1 MPLPVIGKK
10 LRAGAV
16 QHLHSDLS
24 PHIIPCEGFNGRL
37 HKECIKMTALQFP
50 CTIFKTQKWMDDY
63 SASDMRCGDLTEAQ
77 LKSQYRLDYI
87 SGRVDPWTLTR
98 RSSMDRPQSMFC
110 CNLRGKGEKITR
122 QQCTAMLFDE
132 FRSLSR
138 KFSLYG
144 PYSHLI
150 EKMITHMQHGNG
162 TPFRDM
168 ALDRAL
174 KEQILND
181 MTKNS
186 TRLRLYEFIEK
197 NIDWDKKCY
206 PANEKN
212 KLKEII
218 LGGKLPKFDRF
229 QDNFNGMGITVH
241 DTWATHI
248 TIKSLH
254 IDNDRYRAVV
264 HYKVQDHF
272 GLDSDDI
279 LKTKFSQFHFFR
291 IWFVLQRYNQFGF
304 KPFMTNMEATIEITG
319 TRK

>member
-1 MPLPVIGKK
+1 MM
-10 LRAGAV
+10 A
-16 QHLHSDLS
+16 
-24 PHIIPCEGFNGRL
+24 
-37 HKECIKMTALQFP
+37 ALQFP
-50 CTIFKTQKWMDDY
+50 CTLFKTQRRMNDY

-77 LKSQYRLDYI
+77 LKSHYRLDSI
-87 SGRVDPWTLTR
+87 SDRIDPYTLIR

-110 CNLRGKGEKITR
+110 CNLRGSGEKITR
-122 QQCTAMLFDE
+122 QQCAMMLFDE
-132 FRSLSR
+132 FRQLSR

-150 EKMITHMQHGNG
+150 EKMITHMQNGNG

-174 KEQILND
+174 KEQIIKD
-181 MTKNS
+181 TSEKKS
-186 TRLRLYEFIEK
+186 TRILLSKAFRAS
-197 NIDWDKKCY
+197 IDW
-206 PANEKN
+206 KN
-212 KLKEII
+212 KHFPVENQDRLRKTI
-218 LGGKLPKFDRF
+218 LEGRLPKFDRF

-248 TIKSLH
+248 TLRSLQ
-254 IDNDRYRAVV
+254 IDSDRYRAVV

-304 KPFMTNMEATIEITG
+304 KPYMTNMEATVEITG
-319 TRK
+319 GRNEI

>member
-1 MPLPVIGKK
+1 M
-10 LRAGAV
+10 A
-16 QHLHSDLS
+16 
-24 PHIIPCEGFNGRL
+24 
-37 HKECIKMTALQFP
+37 ALQFP
-50 CTIFKTQKWMDDY
+50 CTIFKTQKWMNDY
-63 SASDMRCGDLTEAQ
+63 GARDMRYGDLSESQ

-87 SGRVDPWTLTR
+87 SDQVDPWTLTR

-110 CNLRGKGEKITR
+110 CNLRGQGEKITR
-122 QQCTAMLFDE
+122 QQCAAVLFDE

-144 PYSHLI
+144 TYSHLI

-162 TPFRDM
+162 TPFLDIS
-168 ALDRAL
+168 LDRAL

-181 MTKNS
+181 KTENS
-186 TRLRLYEFIEK
+186 TFLRIKEVIKNYINWETNIYPIEMK
-197 NIDWDKKCY
+197 DELRKTIS
-206 PANEKN
+206 
-212 KLKEII
+212 
-218 LGGKLPKFDRF
+218 GGKLPKFDRF
-229 QDNFNGMGITVH
+229 QDNYNGMGITVH

-248 TIKSLH
+248 MIKSLN

-279 LKTKFSQFHFFR
+279 LKTKFSQLHFFR

-304 KPFMTNMEATIEITG
+304 KPYMTNMEATVEITG
-319 TRK
+319 GRSDS

>member
-1 MPLPVIGKK
+1 M
-10 LRAGAV
+10 A
-16 QHLHSDLS
+16 
-24 PHIIPCEGFNGRL
+24 
-37 HKECIKMTALQFP
+37 ALQFP
-50 CTIFKTQKWMDDY
+50 STIFKTQKWMDDY

-77 LKSQYRLDYI
+77 LKSRYRLDYI
-87 SGRVDPWTLTR
+87 SDRVDPWTLTR

-110 CNLRGKGEKITR
+110 CNLRRAGEKITR
-122 QQCTAMLFDE
+122 QQCAAMLFDE

-150 EKMITHMQHGNG
+150 EKMITHMQNGND

-168 ALDRAL
+168 SLDRAL
-174 KEQILND
+174 KEQIIRD
-181 MTKNS
+181 SSEKNS
-186 TRLRLYEFIEK
+186 TRILLSK
-197 NIDWDKKCY
+197 ALKTGIDWESKHF
-206 PANEKN
+206 PAEKQDRLR
-212 KLKEII
+212 KAI
-218 LGGKLPKFDRF
+218 LEGRLPKFDRF

-254 IDNDRYRAVV
+254 IENDRYRAVV

-279 LKTKFSQFHFFR
+279 TKTKFNQFHFFR

-304 KPFMTNMEATIEITG
+304 KPFMTNMEATVEIIG
-319 TRK
+319 ARNEI

>member
-1 MPLPVIGKK
+1 
-10 LRAGAV
+10 
-16 QHLHSDLS
+16 
-24 PHIIPCEGFNGRL
+24 
-37 HKECIKMTALQFP
+37 MTALHFP

-63 SASDMRCGDLTEAQ
+63 GAKDMRCGDLTEAQ

-87 SGRVDPWTLTR
+87 SDQVDPWTLIR

-110 CNLRGKGEKITR
+110 CNVRGRGEKITR
-122 QQCTAMLFDE
+122 QQCAALLFDE

-138 KFSLYG
+138 KFSFYG

-150 EKMITHMQHGNG
+150 KKMITHMQNGNG
-162 TPFRDM
+162 TPFHDM
-168 ALDRAL
+168 SLNQAL
-174 KEQILND
+174 KEHIIND
-181 MTKNS
+181 NSLGNS
-186 TRLRLYEFIEK
+186 TRLLLQKALED
-197 NIDWDKKCY
+197 NIDWQNSIY
-206 PANEKN
+206 PSIEKA
-212 KLKEII
+212 KLYEAIS
-218 LGGKLPKFDRF
+218 GGKLPKFDRF

-254 IDNDRYRAVV
+254 INNDRFRAVV

-279 LKTKFSQFHFFR
+279 LNTKFNQFHFFC

-304 KPFMTNMEATIEITG
+304 KPFMTNVETTLEITG
-319 TRK
+319 MRK